1 MSLNNY
7 QVAATKQEF
16 QKNLELSNLS
26 ISEIANDLHTT
37 VTTIE
42 NTLAL
47 NVYRIEDP
55 WIVKN
60 YLEEKIIAQGK
71 KPIPFTA
78 LTGDYHHHWFLNA
91 KRIDQRKLG

>member
-1 MSLNNY
+1 M
-7 QVAATKQEF
+7 
-16 QKNLELSNLS
+16 S

-37 VTTIE
+37 VITIE

-47 NVYRIEDP
+47 NVYHIEDP

-71 KPIPFTA
+71 EPVPFTA
-78 LTGDYHHHWFLNA
+78 LIGDYHHHWFLNT